1 MRNGAEG
8 GRIDLHQAFLRIQ
21 EQMLANLNASRV
33 YDHRATCGAVS
44 ERQWIDLFHRYLPER
59 YRATSAFVVD
69 AEGARSRQIDIAIY
83 DRFYSPLLF
92 PDDVQPYI
100 PAESV
105 YAVFEC
111 KQDLSTETL
120 CDAAAKA
127 ASVRR
132 LRRTSAPVLCAG
144 SVLPPRA
151 ALPIVAGILCL
162 GDADPAALVPTMTSM
177 LPYFEGDKLLD
188 LGCSLRQGTFEIST
202 DGGSEARVRYSLPGQ
217 ALIFF
222 LLRLLS
228 RLQQMGTAPP
238 MDLDEYARKGRVGWS
253 SPEAQGTSPFRR
265 GSSKARMCS
274 ECGGLMTRNGSC
286 YKCENCGGT
295 SGCS

>member
-8 GRIDLHQAFLRIQ
+8 GRIDLHQAFLRVQ

-44 ERQWIDLFHRYLPER
+44 ERQWIDLFNRYLPQR

-69 AEGARSRQIDIAIY
+69 ANGARSRQIDIAIY

-111 KQDLSTETL
+111 KQNLSSGTL

-151 ALPIVAGILCL
+151 APPILAGILCL
-162 GDADPAALVPTMTSM
+162 GEPDPEALMPMVTSM
-177 LPYFEGDKLLD
+177 LPYLEGDRLLD

-202 DGGSEARVRYSLPGQ
+202 DDRSGATVRDSLPGQ

-238 MDLDEYARKGRVGWS
+238 MDLDEYARKGKVGWRL
-253 SPEAQGTSPFRR
+253 PDR
-265 GSSKARMCS
+265 
-274 ECGGLMTRNGSC
+274 
-286 YKCENCGGT
+286 
-295 SGCS
+295 